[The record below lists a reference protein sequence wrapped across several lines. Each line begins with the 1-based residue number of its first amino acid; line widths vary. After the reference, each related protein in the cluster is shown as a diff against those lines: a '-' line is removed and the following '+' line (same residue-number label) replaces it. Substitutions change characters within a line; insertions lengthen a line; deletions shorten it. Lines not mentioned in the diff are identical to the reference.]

1 MIFVNNKGEKLFE
14 ADDFIYFAR
23 TQSLRMTP

>member
-1 MIFVNNKGEKLFE
+1 MIFGNNKGEKLFE

-23 TQSLRMTP
+23 TQSLKKPP

>member
-1 MIFVNNKGEKLFE
+1 MIFGNNKDEKLFE

-23 TQSLRMTP
+23 TQSLKMTP

>member
-1 MIFVNNKGEKLFE
+1 MLFGNNKGEKLFE

-23 TQSLRMTP
+23 TQSLKTTP

>member
-1 MIFVNNKGEKLFE
+1 MIFGDNKDEKLFE

-23 TQSLRMTP
+23 TQSLKMTP